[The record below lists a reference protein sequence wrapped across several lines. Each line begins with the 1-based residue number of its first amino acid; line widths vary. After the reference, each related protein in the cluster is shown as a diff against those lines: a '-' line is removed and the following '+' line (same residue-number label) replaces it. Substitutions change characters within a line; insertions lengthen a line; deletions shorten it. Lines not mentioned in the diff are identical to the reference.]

1 MVETP
6 QLTFAE
12 MAEREQIKKEE
23 QVALEEF
30 KLEVMDDGAR
40 GEAPPPGGGR
50 RPARL
55 RLLKRASVSVT
66 DRYLPR
72 TKLRNILTKLS
83 SAPLNQFKKQFL
95 KYR

>member
-30 KLEVMDDGAR
+30 KLEVMERAEKRRRQEEDDD
-40 GEAPPPGGGR
+40 PPDY
-50 RPARL
+50 
-55 RLLKRASVSVT
+55 VS
-66 DRYLPR
+66 
-72 TKLRNILTKLS
+72 
-83 SAPLNQFKKQFL
+83 
-95 KYR
+95 

>member
-30 KLEVMDDGAR
+30 KLEAR
-40 GEAPPPGGGR
+40 VHTMQMR
-50 RPARL
+50 
-55 RLLKRASVSVT
+55 
-66 DRYLPR
+66 
-72 TKLRNILTKLS
+72 I
-83 SAPLNQFKKQFL
+83 
-95 KYR
+95 